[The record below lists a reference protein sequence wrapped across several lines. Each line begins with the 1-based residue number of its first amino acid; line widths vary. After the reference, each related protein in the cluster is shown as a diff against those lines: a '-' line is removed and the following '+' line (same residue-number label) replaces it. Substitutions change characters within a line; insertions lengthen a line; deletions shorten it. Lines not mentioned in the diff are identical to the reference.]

1 MYSKIKLTAMKTANN
16 TPPALILIDVQK
28 AFEDTAYWGGSR
40 NNPLAETNIG
50 ELLSY
55 WRQNNLPIFHVR
67 HCSITPTSPLV
78 EGKPG
83 HEFMDVAL
91 PLNDEPII
99 SKNVNSAFIGTNLQQ
114 LLTDQG
120 TTTVV
125 IAGFTTDHCVST
137 TTRMAANLG
146 FETILV
152 HDAAVSFAKEGINGE
167 PYSADTIHAVSLASL
182 KGEFATLLTTE
193 GAKAFVNQLLKE
205 QV

>member
-1 MYSKIKLTAMKTANN
+1 MKSANN
-16 TPPALILIDVQK
+16 PQPALILIDVQK
-28 AFEDTAYWGGSR
+28 AFEDVDYWGGSR
-40 NNPLAETNIG
+40 NNPFAETNIG

-55 WRQNNLPIFHVR
+55 WRQNQLPVFHVK
-67 HCSITPTSPLV
+67 HCSVTPTSPLV

-83 HEFMDVAL
+83 NDFMDVAQ
-91 PLNDEPII
+91 PVNDEPII

-114 LLTDQG
+114 LLTDLG

-152 HDAAVSFAKEGINGE
+152 HDASVSFAKEGINGE

-182 KGEFATLLTTE
+182 KDEFATLLTTE
-193 GAKAFVNQLLKE
+193 GTKGFVSQVLKE
-205 QV
+205 RV